1 MQLTSG
7 AAGNARQGQIDE
19 AKAAGMD
26 EGGYSTL
33 RFRALHAP
41 R

>member
-26 EGGYSTL
+26 EGVLSTL
-33 RFRALHAP
+33 WFHAFHTP